1 MQVDLKDEG
10 TFVFT
15 GDQFH
20 VKENYTLRQPQG
32 MILRLKLYEDDTD
45 NFYQDF
51 LEETGQRGTNPCC
64 TSSGWNGC
72 SMQRLCTG
80 MIRIASMR

>member
-32 MILRLKLYEDDTD
+32 KSPFRSEY
-45 NFYQDF
+45 
-51 LEETGQRGTNPCC
+51 GR
-64 TSSGWNGC
+64 
-72 SMQRLCTG
+72 
-80 MIRIASMR
+80 